1 MNQAF
6 QRHVMIPLLASQ
18 IWMVLVLVLVMV
30 LVLT

>member
-18 IWMVLVLVLVMV
+18 IWMVLVLVLV
-30 LVLT
+30 LA